1 MHEKSTSTEAV
12 AEISLTKKFMI
23 LFCLTFAAV
32 TGLKHIGLMA
42 SPQDLSI
49 NIFIT
54 LVACAII
61 FGADAIKRAQ
71 EKGPSTKPDE
81 NAKKQGE
88 GYVDDKIPWG
98 N

>member
-1 MHEKSTSTEAV
+1 MHEESTSSEAV
-12 AEISLTKKFMI
+12 AEISLAKKFMT

-42 SPQDLSI
+42 SPQDLSL

-61 FGADAIKRAQ
+61 FGAYAIKRAQ
-71 EKGPSTKPDE
+71 EREPRTKPDDHE
-81 NAKKQGE
+81 EKRE
-88 GYVDDKIPWG
+88 DGYVDDKIPW
-98 N
+98 ND